1 MQFAANTLAEAS
13 PMSPDP
19 SSMSKLSAHPVA
31 KHVSNTVPLI
41 RAAVLAV
48 SVAAA
53 IPTAH
58 NLYYSWSHGIPYSQ
72 VPHRLAQ
79 YDLWMK
85 NLECKID
92 YRQLLTAAGT
102 KVDVGACAKSGDI
115 AIKVSS
121 NKGQSSYEWIAFDQL
136 QKPTTAG
143 LFGLIIPSAMAEE
156 AVKTATAP
164 AGSIKVAQAGMEV
177 LCQSKQGSDKL
188 IRIVQEAGKCFKE
201 TMSMLKGSVDK
212 REEVPCSTQCK

>member
-1 MQFAANTLAEAS
+1 MQFPANTLGKAH
-13 PMSPDP
+13 
-19 SSMSKLSAHPVA
+19 SMSQDPTSSLSKLADHPVA
-31 KHVSNTVPLI
+31 KTFGNTVPLI

-58 NLYYSWSHGIPYSQ
+58 NLYYSWAHGIPYSQ

-92 YRQLLTAAGT
+92 YRQLLTTSGT
-102 KVDVGACAKSGDI
+102 KVDVGACSKSGDI

-121 NKGQSSYEWIAFDQL
+121 SAGHSSYEWIAFDQL
-136 QKPTTAG
+136 QKPNTAS
-143 LFGLIIPSAMAEE
+143 LFGLIIPTAMADE
-156 AVKTATAP
+156 ARSLAKPAAP
-164 AGSIKVAQAGMEV
+164 GMIKVAEAGMEV
-177 LCQSKQGSDKL
+177 KCQIRHGSD
-188 IRIVQEAGKCFKE
+188 
-201 TMSMLKGSVDK
+201 
-212 REEVPCSTQCK
+212 